1 MAAMHHLPDTAAAL
15 AWLHAQGVADLT
27 VDSRAVPA
35 LKDVAFIAWPGA
47 ARDGRAYVQQALQAG
62 ARACLVEADGAEAFA
77 FDDARIAAVP
87 GLKARSAEI
96 AHGFYGEPSA
106 ALQVVAVTGTNGKTS
121 TSWWTAQVLE
131 AIGLPCGVVGTL
143 GVGRVSDDGVVH
155 TGLTTPDPITLHRT
169 FRDFVQQGLKAAAI
183 EASSIGIEELRLHA
197 THIAV
202 AQFTNFTQDHLD
214 YHGDMAAYWLAKR
227 RLFDWPGLRAAVIN
241 LDDDK
246 GADLLRHAQARG
258 LDAWTCRVGGAA
270 GSARLQAMD
279 VQHAAGG
286 VRFTV
291 VEHSALG
298 TQEVGRAAVHAPVIG
313 TFNVANLLGVIAAAR
328 ALGGELGVIAKAC
341 GALRSV
347 PGRMQLVEGPVGQTA
362 ELPLV
367 VVDYAHTPDALQ
379 KALQALRPVAE
390 ARGGRLWCVFGCGG
404 DRDPIKRP
412 LMGATADR
420 HADRVV
426 LTSDNPRSE
435 SPAFILS
442 QILAGVPGRDEV
454 DVIEDRRAAIAH
466 ALGEADARDVVLLA
480 GKGHEA
486 TQEVAGVKT
495 PFSDIDEA
503 KAALQRRAALI
514 ATASTSQ
521 MMMTLGLAHT
531 LLPGSTLHG
540 DPATPIARVHTD
552 TRSLQ
557 AGDCFVA
564 LRGERFDAHD
574 FLPQASG
581 SGAVAVIAQR
591 GVAESGLPGLTVS
604 DTRAALSML
613 AAGWRARFGV
623 PLVGV
628 TGSNGK
634 TTVTQMVA
642 SILRAWMVA
651 EQADHG
657 EGAALATQG
666 NFNNDIGVPLTL
678 LRLREGQHRC
688 AVVELGMNHPG
699 EIAQLAAIAA
709 PTVGL
714 VNNAQ
719 REHQEFMHTVEAV
732 ARENGA
738 VLQSL
743 SRNGVAVFPADDE
756 HTPIWR
762 ELAQGCRVI
771 DFATQG
777 AAAVTGS
784 ASWQAAPTPHWQIRL
799 VTPQGQAEVALAMAG
814 RHNVRNALAATA
826 AALGA
831 GVPLASIVAGLQAF
845 EPVKGRSQLQQATVR
860 GQAVT
865 LVDDSYNANPDSVR
879 AAIDMLA
886 DLPGP
891 HWLVLG
897 DMGEVGNQGPAF
909 HEEVGAYAASRGIEH
924 IWTAGGLCAH
934 AAHAVLASQAAAT
947 SGAPVQ
953 SRHFDSAADI
963 VSALSQ
969 PDAAPAVASI
979 LVKGSRF
986 MKMEQVVAALA
997 GGAHAA

>member
-1 MAAMHHLPDTAAAL
+1 MAALHHLPDTASAL
-15 AWLHAQGVADLT
+15 AWLRTQGVADLT
-27 VDSRAVPA
+27 VDSRAVSS
-35 LKDVAFIAWPGA
+35 LQGVAFIAWPGA

-62 ARACLVEADGAEAFA
+62 ALACLVEADGVEAFG

-143 GVGRVSDDGVVH
+143 GVGQVRDGGVVH

-169 FRDFVQQGLKAAAI
+169 FRDFVSLGLKAAAI

-241 LDDDK
+241 LDDEK

-258 LDAWTCRVGGAA
+258 LEPWTYSVEGRPGA
-270 GSARLQAMD
+270 ARLQACD

-291 VEHSALG
+291 VEHTVGG
-298 TQEVGRAAVHAPVIG
+298 TQELARQVVQAPVIG

-328 ALGGELGVIAKAC
+328 ALGGELATIARAC
-341 GALRSV
+341 ATLQAV
-347 PGRMQLVEGPVGQTA
+347 PGRMQLVSGPAGR
-362 ELPLV
+362 ESDLPLA

-466 ALGEADARDVVLLA
+466 ALAQADARDVVLLA

-486 TQEVAGVKT
+486 TQDVSGVKT

-503 KAALQRRAALI
+503 ASALSQRAASRH
-514 ATASTSQ
+514 TAASPT
-521 MMMTLGLAHT
+521 MMMTLGLAHA

-552 TRSLQ
+552 TRTLQ
-557 AGDCFVA
+557 PGDCFLA

-604 DTRAALSML
+604 DTRAALSLL
-613 AAGWRARFGV
+613 AAGWRARFGI

-642 SILRAWMVA
+642 AILRAWMAA
-651 EQADHG
+651 EQG
-657 EGAALATQG
+657 EDAALATQG

-732 ARENGA
+732 ARENGS

-743 SRNGVAVFPADDE
+743 SRSGVAVFPADDA

-777 AAAVTGS
+777 VAAVTGT
-784 ASWQAAPTPHWQIRL
+784 ATWQAAPTPHWQISL
-799 VTPQGQAEVALAMAG
+799 VTPQGEAEVALAMAG

-831 GVPLASIVAGLQAF
+831 GVPLARIVAGLQAF
-845 EPVKGRSQLQQATVR
+845 QPVKGRSQLQQATVHGR
-860 GQAVT
+860 AVT
-865 LVDDSYNANPDSVR
+865 LVDDTYNANPDSVR

-909 HEEVGAYAASRGIEH
+909 HEEVGAYALARGIEH
-924 IWTAGGLCAH
+924 IWTAGSLCAH
-934 AAHAVLASQAAAT
+934 TAQAAR
-947 SGAPVQ
+947 

-963 VSALSQ
+963 VAALSQ
-969 PDAAPAVASI
+969 PDATPNVASI

-986 MKMEQVVAALA
+986 MKMEQVVAALI

>member
-1 MAAMHHLPDTAAAL
+1 MAALLHLPDTAAAL
-15 AWLHAQGVADLT
+15 AWLRAQGVADLT
-27 VDSRAVPA
+27 VDSRAVVSLTDA
-35 LKDVAFIAWPGA
+35 AFIAWPGA
-47 ARDGRAYVQQALQAG
+47 ARDGRAFVQQALQAG
-62 ARACLVEADGAEAFA
+62 ARACLVEAEGAEVFG
-77 FDDARIAAVP
+77 FDDARVAAVP

-106 ALQVVAVTGTNGKTS
+106 SLQVVAVTGTNGKTS

-143 GVGRVSDDGVVH
+143 GVGQVANGGVVH

-169 FRDFVQQGLKAAAI
+169 FRDFVRQGLKAAAI

-258 LDAWTCRVGGAA
+258 LQAWTCRVGGAA
-270 GSARLQAMD
+270 GSARLQAID
-279 VQHAAGG
+279 VQHAEGG

-291 VEHSALG
+291 VEHSEWG
-298 TQEVGRAAVHAPVIG
+298 TQEVARATVQAPVIG
-313 TFNVANLLGVIAAAR
+313 AFNVANLLGVIAAAR
-328 ALGGELGVIAKAC
+328 ALGGEWAAIVQAC
-341 GALRSV
+341 VTLQAV
-347 PGRMQLVEGPVGQTA
+347 PGRMELVSPPVVSRA

-426 LTSDNPRSE
+426 ITSDNPRSE
-435 SPAFILS
+435 APAFILS
-442 QILAGVPGRDEV
+442 QILTGVPGRDEV
-454 DVIEDRRAAIAH
+454 DVIEDRRAAITH
-466 ALGEADARDVVLLA
+466 AVSQADARDVVLLA
-480 GKGHEA
+480 GKGHES
-486 TQEVAGVKT
+486 TQEVAGVKL

-503 KAALQRRAALI
+503 AAALARRAASS
-514 ATASTSQ
+514 APADASPK
-521 MMMTLGLAHT
+521 MMMTLGQAHA

-540 DPATPIARVHTD
+540 DPTTPIARVHTD
-552 TRSLQ
+552 TRTLQ
-557 AGDCFVA
+557 AGDCFLA

-574 FLPQASG
+574 FLPQASA

-591 GVAESGLPGLTVS
+591 GVAACGLPGLTVS

-613 AAGWRARFGV
+613 AAGWRARFDI

-634 TTVTQMVA
+634 TTVTQMIA
-642 SILRAWMVA
+642 SILRAWMA
-651 EQADHG
+651 QEGD

-756 HTPIWR
+756 HTPVWR

-777 AAAVTGS
+777 PAAVTGS
-784 ASWQAAPTPHWQIRL
+784 ATWQAAPAPHWQIALR
-799 VTPQGQAEVALAMAG
+799 TPQGDADVALAMAG

-909 HEEVGAYAASRGIEH
+909 HEEVGAHAAARGIEH
-924 IWTAGGLCAH
+924 IWTAGSLCAH
-934 AAHAVLASQAAAT
+934 AAQAVQSSQAGAT
-947 SGAPVQ
+947 SAAALQ

-969 PDAAPAVASI
+969 PDAIPAVASI

-986 MKMEQVVAALA
+986 MKMEQVVVALT